1 MKDFNRGKLFLIKFS
16 QVLLSILFLL
26 FLVFIIKWRIDSLY
40 LNSISNSKI
49 KIGIADEFKK
59 TTNEILVATGLK
71 AEENIKPIV
80 ILDEEEEEKEEE
92 EKTSKASTKI
102 TIPDG
107 TNIEALGKI
116 LMEQGLIKDIYA
128 YKDLA
133 DDMQIENKIV
143 PGSYDLS
150 KELTVREVLAILSNT
165 SLETYS
171 INISEGASP
180 ADVANTL
187 MELGVIKSP
196 NDFIIACNNLGVTNF
211 AAGSHE
217 IIMPSKVANIIKSLA
232 QK

>member
-80 ILDEEEEEKEEE
+80 IVDEEEEKEEAQ
-92 EKTSKASTKI
+92 TSKASTKI

-107 TNIEALGKI
+107 TNVESLGKI

-187 MELGVIKSP
+187 MENGVIESP
-196 NDFIIACNNLGVTNF
+196 SAFVEACNNLGVTNF

>member
-71 AEENIKPIV
+71 AEENINPIV
-80 ILDEEEEEKEEE
+80 IVDEEEEKEEAQ
-92 EKTSKASTKI
+92 TSRASTKI

-107 TNIEALGKI
+107 TNVEGLGKI

-196 NDFIIACNNLGVTNF
+196 NDFIIACNNLGVTSF

>member
-80 ILDEEEEEKEEE
+80 IVDEEEEKEEAQ
-92 EKTSKASTKI
+92 TSKASTKI

-107 TNIEALGKI
+107 TNVESLGKI

-187 MELGVIKSP
+187 MENGVIKSP
-196 NDFIIACNNLGVTNF
+196 SAFVEACNNLGVTNF

>member
-80 ILDEEEEEKEEE
+80 IVDEEEEKEEAQ
-92 EKTSKASTKI
+92 TSKASTKI
-102 TIPDG
+102 TIPEG
-107 TNIEALGKI
+107 TNVESLGKI

-143 PGSYDLS
+143 LGSYDLS

-187 MELGVIKSP
+187 MENGVIESP
-196 NDFIIACNNLGVTNF
+196 SAFVEACNNLGVTNF

>member
-80 ILDEEEEEKEEE
+80 IVDEEEEKEEE
-92 EKTSKASTKI
+92 QTSKASTKI

-107 TNIEALGKI
+107 TNVESLGKI

-187 MELGVIKSP
+187 MENGVIKSP
-196 NDFIIACNNLGVTNF
+196 SAFVEACNNLGVTNF

>member
-80 ILDEEEEEKEEE
+80 ILDEEEKEE

-211 AAGSHE
+211 ATGSHE

>member
-80 ILDEEEEEKEEE
+80 ILDEEEEKEE

-102 TIPDG
+102 TIPEG

>member
-80 ILDEEEEEKEEE
+80 IVDEEEEEKEEAQ
-92 EKTSKASTKI
+92 TSRASTKI

-107 TNIEALGKI
+107 TNVEGLGKI

-196 NDFIIACNNLGVTNF
+196 NDFIIACNNLGVTSF

>member
-80 ILDEEEEEKEEE
+80 ILDEEEKEEEKE
-92 EKTSKASTKI
+92 TSKASTKI

-107 TNIEALGKI
+107 TNVEGLGKI

>member
-80 ILDEEEEEKEEE
+80 IVDEEEKEEAQ
-92 EKTSKASTKI
+92 TSKASTKI

-107 TNIEALGKI
+107 TNVESLGKI

-187 MELGVIKSP
+187 MENGVIESP
-196 NDFIIACNNLGVTNF
+196 SAFVEACNNLGVTNF

>member
-1 MKDFNRGKLFLIKFS
+1 
-16 QVLLSILFLL
+16 
-26 FLVFIIKWRIDSLY
+26 
-40 LNSISNSKI
+40 
-49 KIGIADEFKK
+49 
-59 TTNEILVATGLK
+59 
-71 AEENIKPIV
+71 
-80 ILDEEEEEKEEE
+80 
-92 EKTSKASTKI
+92 
-102 TIPDG
+102 
-107 TNIEALGKI
+107 
-116 LMEQGLIKDIYA
+116 MEQGLIKDIYA

-196 NDFIIACNNLGVTNF
+196 NDFIIACNNLGVTSF

>member
-80 ILDEEEEEKEEE
+80 IVDEEEEKEEAQ
-92 EKTSKASTKI
+92 TSKASTKI

-107 TNIEALGKI
+107 TNVEGLGKI

-187 MELGVIKSP
+187 MENGVIESP
-196 NDFIIACNNLGVTNF
+196 SAFVEACNNLGVTSF

>member
-80 ILDEEEEEKEEE
+80 ILDEEEEKEE

>member
-1 MKDFNRGKLFLIKFS
+1 M
-16 QVLLSILFLL
+16 SILFLL

-80 ILDEEEEEKEEE
+80 IVDEEEEKEEAQ
-92 EKTSKASTKI
+92 TSRASTKI

-107 TNIEALGKI
+107 TNVEGLGKI

-196 NDFIIACNNLGVTNF
+196 NDFIIACNNLGVTSF

>member
-80 ILDEEEEEKEEE
+80 IVDEEEEKEEAQ
-92 EKTSKASTKI
+92 TSKASTKI

-107 TNIEALGKI
+107 TNVESLGKI

-187 MELGVIKSP
+187 LENGVIESP
-196 NDFIIACNNLGVTNF
+196 SAFVEACNNLGVTNF

-217 IIMPSKVANIIKSLA
+217 IIMPSKVANIIKSLS

>member
-80 ILDEEEEEKEEE
+80 IVDEEEEKEEAQ
-92 EKTSKASTKI
+92 TSKASTKI

-107 TNIEALGKI
+107 TNVESLGKI

-187 MELGVIKSP
+187 MENGVIESP
-196 NDFIIACNNLGVTNF
+196 AAFVEACNNLGVTNF

>member
-1 MKDFNRGKLFLIKFS
+1 MKDFNRGKRFLIKFS

-80 ILDEEEEEKEEE
+80 IVDEEEEKEEAQ
-92 EKTSKASTKI
+92 TSRASTKI

-107 TNIEALGKI
+107 TNVEGLGKI

-196 NDFIIACNNLGVTNF
+196 NDFIIACNNLGVTSF

>member
-80 ILDEEEEEKEEE
+80 IVDEEEEEKEEAQ
-92 EKTSKASTKI
+92 TSKASTKI

-107 TNIEALGKI
+107 TNVESLGKI

-187 MELGVIKSP
+187 MENGVIESP
-196 NDFIIACNNLGVTNF
+196 SAFVEACNNLGVTNF

-217 IIMPSKVANIIKSLA
+217 IIMPSKVANIIKSLS

>member
-80 ILDEEEEEKEEE
+80 IVDEEEEKEEAQ
-92 EKTSKASTKI
+92 TSKASTKI
-102 TIPDG
+102 TIPEG
-107 TNIEALGKI
+107 TNVESLGKI

-187 MELGVIKSP
+187 MENGVIESP
-196 NDFIIACNNLGVTNF
+196 SAFVEACNNLGVTNF

>member
-80 ILDEEEEEKEEE
+80 IVDEEEKEEAQ
-92 EKTSKASTKI
+92 TSRASTKI

-107 TNIEALGKI
+107 TNVEGLGKI

-196 NDFIIACNNLGVTNF
+196 NDFIIACNNLGVTSF